1 LAEKKNQKKIGT
13 RVGIL
18 GELFSYLWQRK
29 LWWMI
34 PMIVVLIFVVGL
46 LIFAQSSPIA
56 PFIYT
61 LF

>member
-1 LAEKKNQKKIGT
+1 MDKKKVQRKINT
-13 RVGIL
+13 RLGVL

-29 LWWMI
+29 LWWLI
-34 PMIVVLIFVVGL
+34 PMIVVLILVVGL

>member
-1 LAEKKNQKKIGT
+1 MAKKKGQRKIGT
-13 RVGIL
+13 KLSVLR
-18 GELFSYLWQRK
+18 ELFSYLWQQK

-34 PMIVVLIFVVGL
+34 PMIIILIFVVGL